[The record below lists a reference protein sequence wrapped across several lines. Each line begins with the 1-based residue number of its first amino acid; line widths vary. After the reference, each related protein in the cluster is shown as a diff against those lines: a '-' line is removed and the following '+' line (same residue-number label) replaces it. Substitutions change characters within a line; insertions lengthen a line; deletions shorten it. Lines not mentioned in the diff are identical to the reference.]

1 MQTLGYSYNF
11 LCSKLPLNKNN
22 NTGPHMKKSQYES
35 PHWYE
40 DGKNTLPRDPDT
52 SILKS

>member
-1 MQTLGYSYNF
+1 
-11 LCSKLPLNKNN
+11 
-22 NTGPHMKKSQYES
+22 MKKSQYES

-52 SILKS
+52 EFSNLKFKITILRTFKEIKYLKFSIG